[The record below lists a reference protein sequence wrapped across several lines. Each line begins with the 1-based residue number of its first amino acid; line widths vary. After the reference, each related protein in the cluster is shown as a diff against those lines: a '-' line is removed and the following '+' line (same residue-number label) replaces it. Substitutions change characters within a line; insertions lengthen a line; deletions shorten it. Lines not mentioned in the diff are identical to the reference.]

1 MNIISIVKG
10 LIDPSAAI
18 GSLALA
24 GLERELA
31 MALDLYW
38 ESAGRVLSGSGI
50 LLRNKPE
57 GFTSLEKNFFSALF
71 LYSYQRAGIPPDRRV
86 MYAAINQCLRGMV
99 TGCDNILDDEY
110 KKTIDTDLPETA
122 VRFRSIIDIMVSE
135 RVIFDILMKSVQT
148 GEFSFDQARAACF
161 ASLHA
166 LTKSGVQEASE
177 EAGVNRL
184 LAPDLVLSSV
194 HHYKT
199 GILFQAPWAVPE
211 ALEGGACRDMDEI
224 KNGLYQI
231 GIGCQIMDDMV
242 DLASDISQKRHN
254 YVSSLIFS
262 EDGPEAM
269 SRLEAMVTGGKEK
282 DASVLL
288 FPKARQIAAD
298 KAREY
303 LRAGLEALF
312 EPKYRFMVEPSI
324 SFLAGRIGAE
334 RFISE

>member
-10 LIDPSAAI
+10 LIDPSVAI

-24 GLERELA
+24 GLEKELA
-31 MALDLYW
+31 LALDLYW

-50 LLRNKPE
+50 VLRNKPD

-71 LYSYQRAGIPPDRRV
+71 LYSYQRAGIPPSRRA

-110 KKTIDTDLPETA
+110 KKTIDTDLPQTA
-122 VRFRSIIDIMVSE
+122 VRFRSIMDIMVSE
-135 RVIFDILMKSVQT
+135 RVLFDILMKSVKN
-148 GEFSFDQARAACF
+148 GEFSFDQAEAACN

-177 EAGVNRL
+177 EAGVKRL
-184 LAPDLVLSSV
+184 LTPELVLSSV

-211 ALEGGACRDMDEI
+211 ALEWDACSIIDEI

-242 DLASDISQKRHN
+242 DLASDISKRRHN

-262 EDGPEAM
+262 EDGPSAWAG
-269 SRLEAMVTGGKEK
+269 LEAMAAGGKEK
-282 DASVLL
+282 DVSVLM
-288 FPKARQIAAD
+288 FPKARQIASD
-298 KAREY
+298 KAQEY
-303 LRAGLEALF
+303 LRGGLEALF

-334 RFISE
+334 RLISE

>member
-1 MNIISIVKG
+1 MNITSIVKG
-10 LIDPSAAI
+10 LMDPSVAI

-50 LLRNKPE
+50 VLGNKPE
-57 GFTSLEKNFFSALF
+57 GFTSIEKNFFSALF
-71 LYSYQRAGIPPDRRV
+71 LYSYQRAGIPPSRRV

-122 VRFRSIIDIMVSE
+122 VRFRSIMDIMVSE
-135 RVIFDILMKSVQT
+135 RVLFDILMKSVQA
-148 GEFSFDQARAACF
+148 GEFSFEQAEAACN

-177 EAGVNRL
+177 EAGVKRL

-211 ALEGGACRDMDEI
+211 ALEAGSCSIIDEI

-242 DLASDISQKRHN
+242 DLASDISRKRHN
-254 YVSSLIFS
+254 YISSLILQ
-262 EDGPEAM
+262 EDGPSAWAG
-269 SRLEAMVTGGKEK
+269 LESMAAGGREKEV
-282 DASVLL
+282 SVLL
-288 FPKARQIAAD
+288 FPKARRIAVD

-303 LRAGLEALF
+303 LRGGLETLF